1 MHIRYQLQQQHDNL
15 LHLQHLWATPLVS
28 GIPYA
33 LHVNAAD
40 ALVNRNTSYLTWLPI
55 AAAPTS
61 EAFETFSI
69 SNGQESDKSD
79 MEEPDVINGVDGVGQ
94 VLLAEVLEEVEEG
107 DDDDDDGGAQLSA
120 LGATVWQTLVSTC
133 LVILRPSSLPCSE
146 ARAYL
151 RLSI

>member
-1 MHIRYQLQQQHDNL
+1 M
-15 LHLQHLWATPLVS
+15 
-28 GIPYA
+28 
-33 LHVNAAD
+33 D
-40 ALVNRNTSYLTWLPI
+40 ALVNRNTSHLTWLLI

-69 SNGQESDKSD
+69 SNGQESDESD
-79 MEEPDVINGVDGVGQ
+79 MEEPDVINGEDGMGQ

-107 DDDDDDGGAQLSA
+107 DDDDDGGAQLSA
-120 LGATVWQTLVSTC
+120 LGTAVWQTPVSTC
-133 LVILRPSSLPCSE
+133 LVLLQPSSLPCSE